1 MRFRIPSVYPI
12 TDTLLSG
19 LSHAEQIT
27 RLIAGGATL
36 IQLREK
42 HLAPREF
49 YREAVMALETARA
62 HQAQLILNDRV
73 DIALAIGAD
82 GVHLGQT
89 DCPAEAARKLLG
101 DDAIIGL
108 STHNIEQA
116 RLASTLPIDYLAV
129 GPIFPTSTKGESDP
143 ALGLDG
149 LSRVRAVVENIPVVA
164 IGGINLNNAREVLN
178 AGADSVAL
186 IAGLVKENAEIA
198 VRMREMLVIAQNK
211 TSQSR

>member
-1 MRFRIPSVYPI
+1 MAFRIPRVYPI
-12 TDTLLSG
+12 TDALLSG
-19 LSHAEQIT
+19 LSHAEQIR
-27 RLIAGGATL
+27 RLIAGGASL

-42 HLAPREF
+42 QLAPREF
-49 YREAVMALETARA
+49 YREAVIALETARA
-62 HQAQLILNDRV
+62 HQAQLIINDRV

-89 DCPAEAARKLLG
+89 DCPPEAARKLLG

-116 RLASTLPIDYLAV
+116 RLASTLPLDYLAV
-129 GPIFPTSTKGESDP
+129 GPIFRTSTKRGPDP

-149 LSRVRAVVENIPVVA
+149 LSRIRAVVENIPVVA

-178 AGADSVAL
+178 AGADSIAL
-186 IAGLVKENAEIA
+186 IAGLLMESTEITLL
-198 VRMREMLVIAQNK
+198 MREMLVLAQK
-211 TSQSR
+211 

>member
-1 MRFRIPSVYPI
+1 MRFRIPNVYPI
-12 TDTLLSG
+12 TDALLSG

-49 YREAVMALETARA
+49 YREAVIALETARA
-62 HQAQLILNDRV
+62 HQAQMILNDRV

-89 DCPAEAARKLLG
+89 DCPAAAARKLLG

-116 RLASTLPIDYLAV
+116 RLASTLPVDYLAV

-164 IGGINLNNAREVLN
+164 IGG
-178 AGADSVAL
+178 
-186 IAGLVKENAEIA
+186 
-198 VRMREMLVIAQNK
+198 
-211 TSQSR
+211 